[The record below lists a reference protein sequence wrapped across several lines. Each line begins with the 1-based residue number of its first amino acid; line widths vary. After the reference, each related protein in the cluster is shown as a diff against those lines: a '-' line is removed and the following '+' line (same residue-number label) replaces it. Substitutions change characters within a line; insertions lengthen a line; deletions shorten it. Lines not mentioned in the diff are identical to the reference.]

1 MTNIVT
7 NFVDAEDSAFLLPPT
22 HKNET
27 NTSRITVMADDTMM
41 ATEWP
46 R

>member
-7 NFVDAEDSAFLLPPT
+7 NFVDAGAVVSLLPPI

-27 NTSRITVMADDTMM
+27 NTSRNIPMADDITM

-46 R
+46 C